1 MLNKSVITFAMT
13 GAIAVFAASATYR
26 VNILQDSVVEGKQI
40 KAGDYKVAVENNT
53 AVLKHGK
60 QSIEVPAHT
69 EQSQSKYSNT
79 QVRYVDNAISE
90 IHVGGTTTKIVFT
103 GRGGSNAGGSE

>member
-1 MLNKSVITFAMT
+1 MLNKLILTFT
-13 GAIAVFAASATYR
+13 IAGVVAAFAATGTYR

-40 KAGDYKVAVENNT
+40 KAGDYKIAVENNT
-53 AVLKHGK
+53 AVLKHGR
-60 QSIEVPAHT
+60 QSIEVAAHT

-90 IHVGGTTTKIVFT
+90 IHVGGTMTKIVFT
-103 GRGGSNAGGSE
+103 GGSGSTAGGSN

>member
-1 MLNKSVITFAMT
+1 MLNKSIFTFVLA
-13 GAIAVFAASATYR
+13 GGIAAFAASNTYK

-40 KAGDYKVAVENNT
+40 KAGDYKIEVGNST

-60 QSIEVPAHT
+60 QTVEVSAHT

-79 QVRYVDNAISE
+79 QVRYVDNSISE
-90 IHVGGTTTKIVFT
+90 IHVGGTMTKIVFT
-103 GRGGSNAGGSE
+103 GGSGSAAVGSN

>member
-1 MLNKSVITFAMT
+1 MLNKSIFTFTLAGAM
-13 GAIAVFAASATYR
+13 AAFAASGTYK

-40 KAGDYKVAVENNT
+40 KAGDYKIEVENNT
-53 AVLKHGK
+53 AVLKRGK
-60 QSIEVPAHT
+60 ETVEVPAHT

-90 IHVGGTTTKIVFT
+90 IHVGGTMTKIVFT
-103 GRGGSNAGGSE
+103 GGAGSTAGGSN